1 MNLKFKIS
9 QWVDEVLH
17 PKTLIKNEINKE
29 DLVKLE
35 NGFLNQLKNYTEW
48 AFNGTVLSR
57 RHTAVHLRLLVN
69 LSNTIYGYLF
79 CLTSASKHKKT
90 SSELRLIYLNILNA
104 LEKTIAAVAQSEPK
118 VGSKMPLTRYHY
130 SGLKMEIKTII
141 KNSLNI
147 LKRSPIE
154 KKLYDLIERE
164 FFLFINKKEIN
175 QYEIDYTWNLSR
187 QIANLDLADTS
198 DLIDIL
204 FINEFNSRIFFDFYS
219 NELNSKLKDIPNLH
233 DQLLTIIAEQD
244 RFNGLAG
251 STIKMYPCHASTYDH
266 FKTFLANKERH
277 LKQLINLRRVVSQ
290 DEQFS
295 KSTHRLKIFLSVAQL
310 GLFIRL
316 FVEKGLLAK
325 ENIGDQFTFFASH
338 FSTPQAPFI
347 SAESLRK
354 KSTDVEFATA
364 QKLKTHLIGMLN
376 WLNENYNLSNY
387 KGS

>member
-1 MNLKFKIS
+1 MNLKFKIF

-17 PKTLIKNEINKE
+17 PKALINNEINKE

-35 NGFLNQLKNYTEW
+35 NGFLNQLKNYAEL
-48 AFNGTVLSR
+48 AFSGTVLSR

-69 LSNTIYGYLF
+69 LSNTIYG
-79 CLTSASKHKKT
+79 
-90 SSELRLIYLNILNA
+90 
-104 LEKTIAAVAQSEPK
+104 
-118 VGSKMPLTRYHY
+118 
-130 SGLKMEIKTII
+130 I
-141 KNSLNI
+141 KNAPYALSFFRFENGNEDNYQKLFKH
-147 LKRSPIE
+147 LKTVSHR
-154 KKLYDLIERE
+154 KKI
-164 FFLFINKKEIN
+164 
-175 QYEIDYTWNLSR
+175 IDYTWNLSR
-187 QIANLDLADTS
+187 QIANLELADTS

-244 RFNGLAG
+244 RFSGLAG
-251 STIKMYPCHASTYDH
+251 STIK
-266 FKTFLANKERH
+266 
-277 LKQLINLRRVVSQ
+277 IVVSQ

-364 QKLKTHLIGMLN
+364 QKLKAHLIGMLN
-376 WLNENYNLSNY
+376 WLNENYNLSNF